1 MSAAGDG
8 SGGGGDSGVS
18 RRHVTGSYLR
28 LDDLAAQVKPHPVLQ
43 LVLRL
48 VWFVVAGSVGALWIY
63 SEQYTGSQ
71 LPVHAHLVFGS
82 LFIVA
87 IASGGYDLRD
97 FILWRR
103 ELARLG
109 TDLDL
114 TPKNAQDATILLR
127 AILEKNPEAMST
139 IRKELDRCPP
149 PLNPSP

>member
-1 MSAAGDG
+1 
-8 SGGGGDSGVS
+8 
-18 RRHVTGSYLR
+18 
-28 LDDLAAQVKPHPVLQ
+28 VLQ